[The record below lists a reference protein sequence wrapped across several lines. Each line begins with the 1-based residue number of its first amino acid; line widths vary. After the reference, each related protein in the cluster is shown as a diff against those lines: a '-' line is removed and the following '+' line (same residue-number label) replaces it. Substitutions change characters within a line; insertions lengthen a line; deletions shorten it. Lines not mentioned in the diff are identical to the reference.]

1 LSMPVKARLVMK
13 GIVQGVGYRW
23 LVIRAAHNLGISG
36 WVRNAEDGTVEVV
49 CSARDKKHL
58 DDFIER
64 IRRRDELA
72 GPQVQ
77 DVIVEPYDGPVG
89 EGFEITR

>member
-1 LSMPVKARLVMK
+1 MPVKARLVIR
-13 GIVQGVGYRW
+13 GVVQGVGYRW
-23 LVIRAAHNLGISG
+23 FVMRSAHFAGVNG
-36 WVRNAEDGTVEVV
+36 WVRNAPDGTVEIV
-49 CSARDKKHL
+49 CEARDQKHL